1 MSFDSLADWL
11 SWLEAQRPEHDMVL
25 GLDRI
30 GEVARRLLP
39 EKLSPTVITVAGTN
53 GKGSTVALLDA
64 MLSEGGLTVGAYT
77 SPHLLRFNERVRIKG
92 EIASDQQLCEA
103 FEQINAA
110 RGDTFLTYFE
120 FATLAALVIFS
131 KSALDVLLL
140 EVGLGGRLDAVNI
153 IEPDVAIV
161 TTVALDHQQWLGDDI
176 ETIAAEKAGIYR
188 SEKPALFGDFPVPES
203 LLSVIDKIGAQ
214 SFLRENDFAIERSN
228 KGLIFRGTGSAGE
241 KVTLSGLVEP
251 ELPLTSVACALEA
264 IQLLPYEISVP
275 AINAGLTKVSVTG
288 RMQKLQVKRRQDGR
302 DVTVILD
309 VAHNPQAAQY
319 LAERLK
325 ALMSNQRLTA
335 VLAMLDDKDFGSV
348 VNGFDNV
355 FAEWHVAAVSYGS
368 RALPAETLAD
378 HLISRGQRV
387 QCHDTVADALD
398 AALEVDDDTNTV
410 VVFGSFYTVSESLQ
424 HLQDGQ
430 RHAV

>member
-39 EKLSPTVITVAGTN
+39 EKKLAPTVITVAGTN

-77 SPHLLRFNERVRIKG
+77 SPHLLRFNERVRVKG
-92 EIASDQQLCEA
+92 EMVSDQQLCGA
-103 FEQINAA
+103 FEQVNAA

-131 KSALDVLLL
+131 KSDLDVLLL

-161 TTVALDHQQWLGDDI
+161 TTVALDHQQWLGNDI

-188 SEKPALFGDFPVPES
+188 RGKPALFGDFPVPQS
-203 LLSVIDKIGAQ
+203 LLSVIDKVGAKP
-214 SFLRENDFAIERSN
+214 FLRENDFAIERSN
-228 KGLIFRGTGSAGE
+228 KGLIFRGAGSAGE

-264 IQLLPYEISVP
+264 IQLLPYPISVS
-275 AINAGLTKVSVTG
+275 AINAGLTKVAIAG
-288 RMQKLQVKRRQDGR
+288 RMQKLQVRRQDGR
-302 DVTVILD
+302 EVTVILD

-325 ALMSNQRLTA
+325 TLMSEQRLTA

-348 VNGFDNV
+348 VNGFDDIFN
-355 FAEWHVAAVSYGS
+355 EWHVAAVSYGP

-387 QCHDTVADALD
+387 QCHENVADALD
-398 AALEVDDDTNTV
+398 AALEVDDKTNTV
-410 VVFGSFYTVSESLQ
+410 VVFGSFHTVSESLQ
-424 HLQDGQ
+424 RLQDL
-430 RHAV
+430 